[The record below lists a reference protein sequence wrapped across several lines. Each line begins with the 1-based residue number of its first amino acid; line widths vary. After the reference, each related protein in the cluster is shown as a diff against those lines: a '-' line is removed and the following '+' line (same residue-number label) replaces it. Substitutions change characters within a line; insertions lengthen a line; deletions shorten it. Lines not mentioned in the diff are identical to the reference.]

1 MIEYVYL
8 LIMILC
14 TVVGQMLIKV
24 ASTQVTISFKT
35 LNLKTILN
43 PWLLSG
49 VFITFIAPLFYFL
62 ALKKLDLSVAF
73 AFSSLNYALVMIA
86 SIVLLKEKISLSKI
100 VGTSIIVIG
109 ILLFSIKF

>member
-1 MIEYVYL
+1 MIEYFYL
-8 LIMILC
+8 LVMIIC
-14 TVVGQMLIKV
+14 TVAGQMLIKV
-24 ASTQVTISFKT
+24 ASSQVTISIKT

-49 VFITFIAPLFYFL
+49 VLITFIAPLFYFL

>member
-8 LIMILC
+8 IVMIMC
-14 TVVGQMLIKV
+14 TVTGQMLIKV
-24 ASTQVTISFKT
+24 ASSHVTISIKT